1 MAGLTTTKNSE
12 TDMTWPRISP
22 ETAGFVL
29 TILFVLASISAS
41 YGVAQ
46 HQLNRH
52 ESKLAEVEDKVNGNE
67 NKLIE
72 IASDVKWIRAR
83 MARDDRIGL
92 GPRFG
97 EVHGN
102 SPPSN

>member
-1 MAGLTTTKNSE
+1 MPKVKGL
-12 TDMTWPRISP
+12 I
-22 ETAGFVL
+22 AGFVL

-41 YGVAQ
+41 YGVSQ

-52 ESKLAEVEDKVNGNE
+52 ESKLAEVEVKVNGNE

-83 MARDDRIGL
+83 MARDDRLGL
-92 GPRFG
+92 SPRFG
-97 EVHGN
+97 PVPGN
-102 SPPSN
+102 NPPNK